1 MIQDRNTCPICGGSV
16 KLPIYHTV
24 GMKIY
29 VPCEHCGDYAMT
41 RNFHDDFVQ
50 QGAVNKS
57 KIASY
62 LYYHRSHDEYNDSL
76 RIPCICHKQINSD
89 ENFRLVT
96 MDEIE
101 NWYPKTF
108 REKVDLFLLNMDSRS
123 HFLGD
128 LVILSREM
136 IRSAFFVDRNPKGPM
151 GTHPDAVNTQAHF
164 FEDYILKHSLVS
176 AANSGYYLEPE
187 GLARVDELQRNQ
199 SNASKNVFVAMS
211 FSPEQDSIREAI
223 RAAII
228 SCEFVPRIMD
238 EIEHNNQIVPE
249 MLHEIREARFV
260 VAELSTGNNGAY
272 YEAGYA
278 AGQGKDVI
286 LLIRADVPDKERH
299 FDIRQAN
306 IILWK
311 DEEDLKNRLIARIKA
326 TIA

>member
-1 MIQDRNTCPICGGSV
+1 MIKAFNTCPICGGS
-16 KLPIYHTV
+16 LSRPIQYTPDN
-24 GMKIY
+24 KIGI
-29 VPCEHCGDYAMT
+29 PCDDCGHFAMT
-41 RNFHDDFVQ
+41 REFYEDYIEYPR
-50 QGAVNKS
+50 VNKS
-57 KIASY
+57 QIASY
-62 LYYHRSHDEYNDSL
+62 LYYHRSYDDHPK
-76 RIPCICHKQINSD
+76 RIPCICTQELTLSD
-89 ENFRLVT
+89 HLHCVT
-96 MDEIE
+96 MNEIQ
-101 NWYPKTF
+101 NWYPKSF

-128 LVILSREM
+128 LVILSCGM

-151 GTHPDAVNTQAHF
+151 GTHPEAVNTQAHF
-164 FEDYILKHSLVS
+164 FEEYILKHGLVF
-176 AANSGYYLEPE
+176 AAKSGYYLEPE

-199 SNASKNVFVAMS
+199 SKASKNVFVAMS